1 MKEKIK
7 FNKYDVIIILLVV
20 ACVLGIIFRGS
31 VSSAVTSTV
40 YNDDAKIYFEIEEA
54 DESVLKSIQA
64 GDKFR
69 FSNGGLFGTLM
80 EGYTYENSKKFV
92 TNERGVTE
100 QTVLT
105 EKYDIKGYF
114 SSAGRFTD
122 NGFLCAGTKIFVNSS
137 FEISSKNTVC
147 TVKITNIENVSKAT
161 DVQ

>member
-1 MKEKIK
+1 MKKKIT
-7 FNKYDVIIILLVV
+7 FNKYDVIIILLVI
-20 ACVLGIIFRGS
+20 ACVLGIIFRGA

-54 DESVLKSIQA
+54 DKSVLKSIQA

-80 EGYTYENSKKFV
+80 EGYTYENSKKYV
-92 TNERGVTE
+92 TNERGITE

-105 EKYDIKGYF
+105 EKYDITGCF
-114 SSAGRFTD
+114 TSVGRFTD
-122 NGFLCAGTKIFVNSS
+122 NGFLSSGNKIYVNSS

-147 TVKITNIENVSKAT
+147 TVKITKIENVSQTNA
-161 DVQ
+161 VQ